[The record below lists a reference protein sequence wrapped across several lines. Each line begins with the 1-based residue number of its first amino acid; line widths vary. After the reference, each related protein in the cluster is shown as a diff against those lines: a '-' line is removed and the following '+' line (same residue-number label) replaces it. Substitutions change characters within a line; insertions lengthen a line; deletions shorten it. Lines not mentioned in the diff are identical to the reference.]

1 MSITITKISSSK
13 KDLRVKSAMAT
24 ITSIKPVYPLHPDV
38 VMKRLPFY
46 IQNDVIMKPSSLQI
60 SKPSAKFQE
69 QSVQFNITPKAAKQ
83 IQSSKRIVSGR
94 IEFRH
99 QVQLR
104 FSLLE
109 VSCQQTDAF
118 PKSLCVRVNGKMW
131 STVTINFIGI
141 HINKTSG
148 LGWNKISYSS
158 QRCKK
163 NFCKYFFCLF

>member
-1 MSITITKISSSK
+1 MSITITKIPSSK
-13 KDLRVKSAMAT
+13 KDLRPSAMA
-24 ITSIKPVYPLHPDV
+24 ITTTSTKPVYPLHPDV
-38 VMKRLPFY
+38 VMKKLPFY

-109 VSCQQTDAF
+109 VSCQQITTS
-118 PKSLCVRVNGKMW
+118 KSSLP
-131 STVTINFIGI
+131 
-141 HINKTSG
+141 
-148 LGWNKISYSS
+148 
-158 QRCKK
+158 
-163 NFCKYFFCLF
+163 